1 MEDYLTINRAN
12 WDSRVPLHLAGYDL
26 DRFRDDKTF
35 LSHVVRFDQPRLGDV
50 RGLDIVHLQCHIGTD
65 TISLF
70 RLGPKSV
77 TGLDFSP
84 AAIEAAR
91 SLANEL
97 GATID
102 FVESNVY
109 DAVETL
115 GAARFDLV
123 YTGVGALCWIPS
135 VAAWAETVAGLLR
148 PGGRLFIR
156 EAHPMLWALSD
167 PRPDGLITLDYPYF
181 ETEGTPFVATKTY
194 VEHDGEVS
202 SPQII
207 SFNHGLS
214 EILNAVTAA
223 GLEIESFDE
232 HDSLP
237 WNAFEDGMVQGVNG
251 EFRLRDQP
259 ERLAASYT
267 LRARK
272 SA

>member
-1 MEDYLTINRAN
+1 
-12 WDSRVPLHLAGYDL
+12 
-26 DRFRDDKTF
+26 
-35 LSHVVRFDQPRLGDV
+35 
-50 RGLDIVHLQCHIGTD
+50 
-65 TISLF
+65 
-70 RLGPKSV
+70 
-77 TGLDFSP
+77 
-84 AAIEAAR
+84 
-91 SLANEL
+91 
-97 GATID
+97 
-102 FVESNVY
+102 
-109 DAVETL
+109 
-115 GAARFDLV
+115 
-123 YTGVGALCWIPS
+123 
-135 VAAWAETVAGLLR
+135 
-148 PGGRLFIR
+148 
-156 EAHPMLWALSD
+156 MLWALSD